1 MRKYIPAG
9 ILLLLYLPVIAQE
22 EGRGT
27 RKEFNTAEHVIQVSP
42 TIKSF
47 SIQLPVN
54 AQLQES
60 LEGRLLYLTTVKK
73 STLHGLWQSWY
84 GNGQTCD
91 SGRLVR
97 NIPDG
102 EWIIRNRA
110 GQLMAVRTF
119 NADGY
124 HRVLEEIKRP
134 NPKRNFYHLGQIA
147 IQNRNLAL
155 HFLQAEYSFPDK
167 RKDAQFHS
175 VRELV
180 LANSTGQSYRPV
192 FENGLLDGL
201 YMNYFDNGQ
210 VKDSGQY
217 QKGIREGYWI
227 HRESPSSETRSGT
240 YRHGLK
246 DQEWKIYSP
255 DGRLQ
260 EIILYRKG
268 TLRWQKQFRH

>member
-60 LEGRLLYLTTVKK
+60 LEGRLLYRTTVKK

-175 VRELV
+175 V
-180 LANSTGQSYRPV
+180 
-192 FENGLLDGL
+192 
-201 YMNYFDNGQ
+201 
-210 VKDSGQY
+210 QY